1 MIVSTPQS
9 TVENSLNSYF
19 ETARR
24 DRFRQTWVGIA
35 LVAALL
41 LAAHATEVT
50 LTGLVGI
57 PSGIVNYFG
66 RTLPEVSLAT
76 LPGDLANWFWA
87 FPKWSSMLLE
97 SLVMAWVATVL
108 GVALALPLSFV
119 AARNGISSP
128 LARFVVWRIFQVARA
143 VPEIVY
149 ALIFV
154 FAFGPS
160 ALAGILAIT
169 VHAVG
174 ALGKLFAE
182 SHENVSTSAIF
193 GIRSTGAKAS
203 QISIHGVLPQSIP
216 DIISYSLLRFE
227 INVRASA
234 IIGMVGA
241 GGIGQELY
249 FAIRQFHYTD
259 ISAIILMII
268 ALVII
273 IDSVASRLR
282 HTVIKI
288 AVPGETVHVERQ
300 APPELNP
307 TVIMKR
313 NLRYRIRFVALF
325 SLAVASI
332 VASFAFIGVNA
343 DQITNGLP
351 RLGFLIS
358 HMFPPL
364 PGARPLTLVGALFD
378 TLAIAAVGTA
388 LSVLISLPLGFLGAR
403 NFIRNHFLHQTIRWL
418 FDVLRSVDTLIWA
431 IIFVGVVGLGPFA
444 GVLAIAAADIGS
456 LAKLFA
462 DAIENVDRRDV
473 EAIKSTGAGRVQ
485 EARFG
490 YLPPVLPVMLSQ
502 ILYFFESNV
511 RAASILGV
519 VGAGGIGLYL
529 SEALRIGE
537 WQQLGFMI
545 LLILLLVIVTEFAC
559 GFLLKRTQGKK
570 A

>member
-1 MIVSTPQS
+1 MISNAPHS
-9 TVENSLNSYF
+9 TVENALNAYF

-24 DRFRQTWVGIA
+24 DRFRQTLSGVA
-35 LVAALL
+35 LVVALL

-50 LTGLVGI
+50 LTGLAGI
-57 PSGIVNYFG
+57 PSGILNYFS
-66 RTLPEVSLAT
+66 RTLPAISLAT
-76 LPGDLANWFWA
+76 LPDDIANWFWA
-87 FPKWSSMLLE
+87 FPKWMSMLLE
-97 SLVMAWVATVL
+97 SLIMAWVATVL

-119 AARNGISSP
+119 AARNGLSSP
-128 LARFVVWRIFQVARA
+128 FGRFVVWRIFQIARA

-154 FAFGPS
+154 FAFGPG

-182 SHENVSTSAIF
+182 SHENVGANAIS
-193 GIRSTGAKAS
+193 GIRSTGARAS
-203 QISIHGVLPQSIP
+203 QISLHGVLPQSLP

-227 INVRASA
+227 SNVRASA
-234 IIGMVGA
+234 IVGMVGA

-273 IDSVASRLR
+273 IDSIASRLR
-282 HTVIKI
+282 HKVIKI
-288 AVPGETVHVERQ
+288 AAPGQTLHLRQVPS
-300 APPELNP
+300 ELNP
-307 TVIMKR
+307 SVIMKR
-313 NLRYRIRFVALF
+313 NLGYRIRVVTLF
-325 SLAVASI
+325 ILIMASI
-332 VASFAFIGVNA
+332 VASFMFVGVNA
-343 DQITNGLP
+343 GQITNGLP

-364 PGARPLTLVGALFD
+364 PGARPLTLMGALFD
-378 TLAIAAVGTA
+378 TLAIAVVGTA
-388 LSVLISLPLGFLGAR
+388 LSVSICLPLGFLGAR
-403 NFIRNHFLHQTIRWL
+403 NFVKNYFLHQSIRRL

-473 EAIKSTGAGRVQ
+473 EAIKSTGASKVQ

-502 ILYFFESNV
+502 SLYFFESNV

-545 LLILLLVIVTEFAC
+545 VLILLLVIVTEFAC
-559 GFLLKRTQGKK
+559 GFLLKRTQGRK